1 VRSEAPKL
9 ERLLRWLSE
18 TPPEFLLDGVS
29 TPALVSD
36 VLRDLGGDLLDSDGA
51 QAFRADATKEK
62 DRWAKLVQ
70 VTCWLLSQEDLAR
83 IVRERKLVERA
94 EKLLR
99 TGLLEVAQHVAGN
112 RWVSDPDRR
121 EELARLTLSALSLL
135 PEGEKAAQFEDRLT
149 TLSTVARQRVLKE
162 TEAALRRAEK
172 IRQEMAKKAA
182 EEAASRY
189 SRE

>member
-1 VRSEAPKL
+1 MRSEAPKL

-29 TPALVSD
+29 TPAIVSD
-36 VLRDLGGDLLDSDGA
+36 VLRDLGGDLLDGDGA
-51 QAFRADATKEK
+51 QAFRPDATKEK

-83 IVRERKLVERA
+83 IVRERKLVGRA

-99 TGLLEVAQHVAGN
+99 SGLLEVAQHVAGN

-121 EELARLTLSALSLL
+121 EELARLTLAALSLL

-149 TLSTVARQRVLKE
+149 TLSTVARHRVLKE

>member
-1 VRSEAPKL
+1 M
-9 ERLLRWLSE
+9 
-18 TPPEFLLDGVS
+18 S
-29 TPALVSD
+29 TPAIVSD

-51 QAFRADATKEK
+51 QAFRPDGTEK

-83 IVRERKLVERA
+83 IVRERKLLDRV

-99 TGLLEVAQHVAGN
+99 TGLLEVAKHVAGN

-121 EELARLTLSALSLL
+121 EELARLTLAALSLL

-162 TEAALRRAEK
+162 TEAALRRAET
-172 IRQEMAKKAA
+172 IRKEMAKKAA
-182 EEAASRY
+182 RKPPPATAANDDPRRAFAFPGAGARRDGGQGRPLA
-189 SRE
+189 RE